1 MAIEDNSVFQKIR
14 RALVGKE
21 RKPTQPGI
29 FRHLTL
35 GAFLAW
41 IGLGSDG
48 ISSSCYGPQEAFL
61 GLGSHHYL
69 GIILAVM
76 TAVTVFVISTSY
88 KQIIELFPNGGG
100 GYMVAS
106 KLLSPRLGMFAGC
119 ALLVDYV
126 LTITVSIA
134 SGMDAV
140 FSFLPLDWHS
150 HKLAITMIILAVMI
164 ILNLRGI
171 RESVAPLVPIFL
183 FFIITHIIVIVC
195 GIVMNA
201 GNIPSVIQ
209 ETKSELSTSLSQL
222 GFIGVF
228 VLVMRAYSMGSGTY
242 TGIEAV
248 SNGLPILRNPKV
260 GTGKKTMNMMAASL
274 AFMAG
279 GLILAYLLLDI
290 SHVEGKT
297 LNAVLIEQVSAGF
310 PASKIFTF
318 GVLLSEALIL
328 FVAAQTGFLGG
339 PRVLS
344 NMAMDGW
351 MPSRFAIISDR
362 LVTQNGI
369 LLMGVASL
377 ILIYFS
383 KGSVVFMLVL
393 YSMNVFFTFSM
404 SQLGMVRHWWRV
416 RTQDRTWKRKIFIN
430 GIGLI
435 LTSSI
440 LITFIILKFHDGGW
454 LTILVTSSLIVFSLI
469 VKRHYVLTR
478 RAINKINLITKIAGG
493 KITDQVKLVPFDKS
507 ADTAIILVNGYTN
520 TGLHTLFTVQRL
532 FKGKFQNFIFIQ
544 VGLVDAGRFKGPE
557 ELCNL
562 EKNIKKELDKYV
574 KLMNSQGYNAKGLY
588 SIGTDVIEEIERLAE
603 KAVKKYPRN
612 MLFTGQVVFPRE
624 SFFSRLLHNYT
635 SFAVQKRLFNKGIP
649 VVILP
654 IKL

>member
-1 MAIEDNSVFQKIR
+1 MSIEDNSAFRKIR
-14 RALVGKE
+14 RAVVGKE

-29 FRHLTL
+29 FQHLTL

-61 GLGSHHYL
+61 ALGGHHYL
-69 GIILAVM
+69 GILLALM
-76 TAVTVFVISTSY
+76 TAITVFIISTSY
-88 KQIIELFPNGGG
+88 KQIIELFPHGGG
-100 GYMVAS
+100 GYIVAS
-106 KLLSPRLGMFAGC
+106 KLLSPKMGMFSGC

-126 LTITVSIA
+126 LTITVSIS

-140 FSFLPLDWHS
+140 FSFLPLDWHAY
-150 HKLAITMIILAVMI
+150 KLATTMTIMVIMI

-171 RESVAPLVPIFL
+171 RESVTPLVPVFL
-183 FFIITHIIVIVC
+183 FFIITHAIVIITA
-195 GIVMNA
+195 IVSNA
-201 GNIPSVIQ
+201 ANIPVIFQQTRSDLQTSV
-209 ETKSELSTSLSQL
+209 SQL
-222 GFIGVF
+222 GFFGVF
-228 VLVMRAYSMGSGTY
+228 LLLMRAYSMGGGTY

-248 SNGLPILRNPKV
+248 SNGLPILRDPKV
-260 GTGKKTMNMMAASL
+260 NTGKKTMNLMALSL

-279 GLILAYLLLDI
+279 GLILGYLLFKIDP
-290 SHVEGKT
+290 VEGKT
-297 LNAVLIEQVSAGF
+297 LNAVLIERASAGF
-310 PASKIFTF
+310 PAANIF
-318 GVLLSEALIL
+318 VLCVLFSEALIL
-328 FVAAQTGFLGG
+328 LVAAQTGFLDG

-369 LLMGVASL
+369 LLMGTASL
-377 ILIYFS
+377 ILVYLS

-404 SQLGMVRHWWRV
+404 SQLGMVRHWWLER
-416 RTQDRTWKRKIFIN
+416 RREKTWKRKIVIN
-430 GIGLI
+430 GIGLA

-454 LTILVTSSLIVFSLI
+454 LTILITSSLIAFSLM
-469 VKRHYVLTR
+469 VKRHYSRTFK
-478 RAINKINLITKIAGG
+478 AIKNINITERIKPS
-493 KITDQVKLVPFDKS
+493 KSEERPELPPFDKN
-507 ADTAIILVNGYTN
+507 ADTAVVLVNGYTN

-532 FKGKFQNFIFIQ
+532 FKGSFKNFIFIQ

-557 ELCNL
+557 EISNL
-562 EKNIKKELDKYV
+562 KKSIKQDLRKYV
-574 KLMNSQGYNAKGLY
+574 ELMNSQGYNADGFY
-588 SIGTDVIEEIERLAE
+588 SVGTDIIEEIEHLAE
-603 KAVKKYPRN
+603 KAVRKYPKN

-624 SFFSRLLHNYT
+624 TFFTRLLHNYT
-635 SFAVQKRLFNKGIP
+635 SFAVQKRLFKKGIP

-654 IKL
+654 IRL